1 MKLVYNIPA
10 TYNSGGMERVL
21 ANKANWLVRNGYDV
35 SILTTDQM
43 ARRPFFDFD
52 PRIQFYDLGINYEE
66 NNGKTGCPCGD
77 SFRMEDGLMYCS
89 RQLTVRR
96 EELRSW
102 GCYYGCDDYKL
113 INTGYKQLSFF
124 EEQANEQT

>member
-1 MKLVYNIPA
+1 MKQPYLVSKYGYHA
-10 TYNSGGMERVL
+10 CSECG
-21 ANKANWLVRNGYDV
+21 VRYSEEEYHNYYCIDKIV
-35 SILTTDQM
+35 
-43 ARRPFFDFD
+43 R
-52 PRIQFYDLGINYEE
+52 YHINCKKCGAVFSEKPKRCYYEE

-89 RQLTVRR
+89 RQLAVRR

-124 EEQANEQT
+124 EEE